1 MIGGAIL
8 RAVPMNVPVRRRE
21 PLIAQSNGI
30 VNNIKVRRDTVSWTR
45 LDFNPR
51 GRDRMAKSKR
61 GLDGRH
67 RDKTGRIERKHGNT
81 KVAALR
87 KEYGEHFAH
96 GRRKD
101 MMLKTLLKETG
112 SASLHD
118 YLKHH
123 HK

>member
-1 MIGGAIL
+1 
-8 RAVPMNVPVRRRE
+8 
-21 PLIAQSNGI
+21 
-30 VNNIKVRRDTVSWTR
+30 
-45 LDFNPR
+45 
-51 GRDRMAKSKR
+51 MAKRRKSKK

-87 KEYGEHFAH
+87 KEYGASFAK
-96 GRRKD
+96 GRRSD
-101 MMLKTLLKETG
+101 LMLKTLLNETG

-118 YLKHH
+118 YLRQH